1 MGSQNDVLFCSQAPL
16 DEFGIEYNPDACT
29 PSHLFG
35 LYKVD
40 SVLGWDDGQLGPD
53 LAIFVLG
60 YGIRAML
67 GSGAYAAVVAME
79 REARSAALAGGV
91 ARRAEWLKTQLREC
105 LVAMRTREE
114 RRERAERIRAE
125 VAALSREVLEL
136 ENRPQMRA
144 GDANA
149 DSRRFPNDDLNDLNE
164 INPSMG

>member
-1 MGSQNDVLFCSQAPL
+1 LL
-16 DEFGIEYNPDACT
+16 
-29 PSHLFG
+29 G
-35 LYKVD
+35 LYKVN

-144 GDANA
+144 QATPTRTAEG
-149 DSRRFPNDDLNDLNE
+149 SQTT
-164 INPSMG
+164 I